1 MNYVEN
7 LCFQLQVSQDI
18 CRRIANCFVAINMA
32 IAHVAEYYTIVK
44 YDQALTF

>member
-1 MNYVEN
+1 MKYVEN

-32 IAHVAEYYTIVK
+32 IAHVAEYYTIAQN
-44 YDQALTF
+44 DQALTF

>member
-32 IAHVAEYYTIVK
+32 TAQVAEYYTIAK
-44 YDQALTF
+44 NDQTLTF